1 MKLSKLLVA
10 GAVIAG
16 LSVSVAMADYNKGF
30 KYYKRYITNTAHVK
44 ATQFIKKLNVQTVDE
59 LNKILDDKAKFTKV
73 LEEIGVPK
81 KKIKKI
87 LKKKKD
93 IKDFLDGIMN
103 GKIPAGC

>member
-1 MKLSKLLVA
+1 MKLSKLFVA

-30 KYYKRYITNTAHVK
+30 KYYKRYITNTTHVK
-44 ATQFIKKLNVQTVDE
+44 ATQFIKKLNVQTVDQ
-59 LNKILDDKAKFTKV
+59 LNAIIDNTAKFKQI
-73 LEEIGVPK
+73 LEKIGVPK
-81 KKIKKI
+81 SKIKKI

>member
-1 MKLSKLLVA
+1 MKLSKLFVA

-30 KYYKRYITNTAHVK
+30 KYYKRYITDTTHVK
-44 ATQFIKKLNVQTVDE
+44 ATQFIKKLNVETVDQ
-59 LNKILDDKAKFTKV
+59 LNAIIDNTAKFKQV
-73 LEEIGVPK
+73 LEKIGVPK

>member
-10 GAVIAG
+10 GTIIAG

-30 KYYKRYITNTAHVK
+30 KYYKRYITRTSHVT
-44 ATQFIKKLNVQTVDE
+44 ATQFIKKLNVQSVDE
-59 LNKILDDKAKFTKV
+59 LNAIIDNKAKFEKV

-81 KKIKKI
+81 SKIKKI
-87 LKKKKD
+87 LKKRKD